1 MTKAKRVS
9 KSPDIS
15 VRERLLAAA
24 TELFS
29 RKGYSATTIREIV
42 AAAGVTK
49 PVLYYYF
56 QSKEGIYLE
65 LMSGAFSKLD
75 ALIETS
81 RDEGGSATERLLTLS
96 DRVFSLFMD
105 NLEGARLMYSIY
117 YGPHQGAPFFNF
129 DAYHLKFQDAIRL
142 LVKKGMHL
150 GEFQKGN
157 AEDRVW
163 AILGA
168 VNVAME
174 VQLSHPEMAIDRK
187 GLARILELILRGF
200 Q

>member
-117 YGPHQGAPFFNF
+117 YGSHQGAPFFNF